1 MKATEAHE
9 LSQTYCDDNLYAAK
23 IELTEIY
30 HNIRKSTLRHC
41 YQAEHVVFWFKS
53 TDPKDRALIHRH
65 IIRELENSGFKVET
79 DIVKGSFI
87 RYRINWIME
96 E

>member
-65 IIRELENSGFKVET
+65 IIRELEINGFKVQP
-79 DIVKGSFI
+79 DIFKRSHI
-87 RYRINWIME
+87 RYVITWKLE